1 MDKKTQ
7 KININTLKDKFETSD
22 VSSMVIRFIKRKRL
36 KVVNRKYKNSIGVV
50 KALKQDIK
58 TVDVQSQ

>member
-50 KALKQDIK
+50 KALK
-58 TVDVQSQ
+58 